1 MEKRGANIRIA
12 LVVSRCWSVRMTEKE
27 RAAMIRRMVYGPDVD
42 RVDYVKYDCPYYTYF
57 SGGEIVVSPTP
68 LKDDNV

>member
-1 MEKRGANIRIA
+1 
-12 LVVSRCWSVRMTEKE
+12 MTEKE

-42 RVDYVKYDCPYYTYF
+42 RVDYAKDDSPYYTYF
-57 SGGEIVVSPTP
+57 SGGEIVISPTP